1 MTSITSQEG
10 TQVNSERHLAVRG
23 APASR
28 WFALLA
34 LTAILVAACGR
45 EQPTGPAATPAG
57 ESPAEHALKHADPLY
72 RCPMHPDVVR
82 DRPGTC
88 PICGMDLV
96 KVEPEPTPGAA
107 AGPPGERGDPI
118 YYRHPHDPK
127 RTSPTPRQDEMG
139 MDYVPVYSDAAGPEV
154 RISPAVINNLGVRT
168 EAATR
173 AALPRRAQ
181 TVGFVSFDDRRVRQ
195 VRPRADGWIE
205 GLSVRAAGET
215 VAAGQLLFTVYS
227 PMLESAQQEYL
238 DALRIGN
245 ADLVAASRDR
255 LRALGLDS
263 GTAQRLASSGRA
275 SGRVPFHAPVAGVV
289 TELAIREGAMVT
301 PDMTAMTITELD
313 SLWVIAEVPE
323 SQAGWVAPGTAAELR
338 FPSLPGETLEGRVQH
353 VYPELNMETRTVRAR
368 IVLERPVAAI
378 RANMLAN
385 VTLLGEAGAETVTI
399 PRNAL
404 IRGGV
409 EDRVVIALGE
419 GRFAPRRVV
428 AGAESG
434 ERVAILAGLEAG
446 EQVVVAGQFL
456 LDSEANL
463 RSGLGRLGEESPAPA
478 GGPTAPSDAVADPH
492 AEHRH

>member
-1 MTSITSQEG
+1 
-10 TQVNSERHLAVRG
+10 LL
-23 APASR
+23 
-28 WFALLA
+28 ALLA
-34 LTAILVAACGR
+34 LLAMTAILLTACGG
-45 EQPTGPAATPAG
+45 EQPAGPAATATG

-82 DRPGTC
+82 DAPGQC

-96 KVEPEPTPGAA
+96 KVEPEPAAGAGSPEAPGA
-107 AGPPGERGDPI
+107 PM

-127 RTSPTPRQDEMG
+127 RTSPTPRKDEMG
-139 MDYVPVYSDAAGPEV
+139 MDYVPVYADAAGPEV
-154 RISPAVINNLGVRT
+154 RISPQVINNLGVRT
-168 EAATR
+168 AAATR

-205 GLSVRAAGET
+205 DLSVRAMGET
-215 VAAGQLLFTVYS
+215 VDAGQLLFILYS

-263 GTAQRLASSGRA
+263 GTAQRLAASGRA
-275 SGRVPFHAPVAGVV
+275 SGRVPFHAPVSGVI

-301 PDMTAMTITELD
+301 PDMMAMTITELG

-323 SQAGWVAPGTAAELR
+323 SQAAWVSPGTSAELR

-385 VTLLGEAGAETVTI
+385 VTLLGEAGVETVTI

-404 IRGGV
+404 IRGGL

-434 ERVAILAGLEAG
+434 DRIAILEGLAAG
-446 EQVVVAGQFL
+446 EEVVVAGQFL

-463 RSGLGRLGEESPAPA
+463 RSGLGRLGEESAAPEGESPAPS
-478 GGPTAPSDAVADPH
+478 GGGADPQG
-492 AEHRH
+492 R